1 MDAKFD
7 TIIWAKPPLREEREI
22 SDFEQ
27 PDGTIYLN
35 PALSFLEFNR
45 RVLQMARDT
54 ETPLLERLRFLTICS
69 TNLDE
74 FFEIRVAGRKERQ
87 ALGIAHPEPD
97 GLSIP
102 ETLKRISEAAHEFVA
117 EQYRILQKELLPSL
131 ENAGIRVL
139 RRASWDEKQKEWVRD
154 FFHQEVFPVLTPKG
168 LDPAHPF
175 PRILNK
181 SLNFI
186 VSLEG
191 TDAFGRGSRFA
202 VVQVP
207 RSLPRVIAMPTD
219 SGEGSYDFVLLS
231 SIVHDQVEELFP
243 GMKITGCHQFRV
255 TRNSDL
261 WVDEEDIEDL
271 LDALKGELG
280 SRNYGAA
287 VRLELAESCP
297 DEIADFLLSEFELTR
312 DDLYQVDGPVNLNRL
327 AAVYDRVGRPDLK
340 YPPFIPGSDYDP
352 EKGPDIFKLIRQGDI
367 LLHHPYQSFR
377 PVVELVTQ
385 AAADPDV
392 LAIKQTLYRTDSQS
406 QMARALIDAAKA
418 GKDVTAVVELRA
430 RFEEAANIDLA
441 TRLQEVGANVVYGVV
456 GFKTHAKML
465 LVVRREAGKLRYYVH
480 LGTGNYH
487 IKTAQLYTDFGLL
500 TCDQDTGEDVHKL
513 FMQLTGLG
521 KVNNIRKI
529 LHSPF
534 TLEKSLIELIERE
547 AESATEGRPARII
560 ARMNALS
567 ETRVIQALYRASQAG
582 VSIDLIVRGVC
593 CLRPGIP
600 GVSDSI
606 RVRSIVGRF
615 LEHSRVFHFHAG
627 GKGLTFCSSADWMP
641 RNLYRRVETCFP
653 IEQPALQER
662 VVNEGLLTYLED
674 NSEAWILRS
683 DGRYERCEPLGEAP
697 RAAQQVLLRKHA
709 AQRASSSNPNG

>member
-1 MDAKFD
+1 MDTELRIADERLGRF
-7 TIIWAKPPLREEREI
+7 REESAI
-22 SDFEQ
+22 PDIDTSD
-27 PDGTIYLN
+27 PTIYLN

-45 RVLQMARDT
+45 RVLHLARAV

-87 ALGIAHPEPD
+87 ALGISHPEPD
-97 GLSIP
+97 GLSLP
-102 ETLKRISEAAHEFVA
+102 ETLKRISEVAHGFVR
-117 EQYRILQKELLPSL
+117 EQYRVLQEELLPAL
-131 ENAGIRVL
+131 REAGIRVL
-139 RRASWDEKQKEWVRD
+139 RRASWDDAQKRWVRE
-154 FFHQEVFPVLTPKG
+154 FFDREVLPVLTPKG

-207 RSLPRVIAMPTD
+207 RSLPRVIPVPAEFA
-219 SGEGSYDFVLLS
+219 GGVHDFVLLS
-231 SIVHDQVEELFP
+231 SIVHEHVEQLFP
-243 GMKITGCHQFRV
+243 GMTITGCHQFRV

-280 SRNYGAA
+280 SRNYAAA

-297 DEIADFLLSEFELTR
+297 GEIADFLLQEFELTR

-327 AAVYDRVGRPDLK
+327 AAIYDQVTRPDLK

-352 EKGPDIFKLIRQGDI
+352 DKGPDIFRLINQGDI

-385 AAADPDV
+385 AASDPDV
-392 LAIKQTLYRTDSQS
+392 LAIKQTLYRTDVQS

-465 LVVRREAGKLRYYVH
+465 LVVRREAGRLRSYVH

-487 IKTAQLYTDFGLL
+487 EKTAQLYTDFGLL
-500 TCDQDTGEDVHKL
+500 TCDQQIGEDVHKL

-529 LHSPF
+529 LHAPF
-534 TLEKSLIELIERE
+534 TLEKTLLELIDGE
-547 AESATEGRPARII
+547 AEQAAAGRPARII

-567 ETRVIQALYRASQAG
+567 DTRVIRALYRASQAG

-593 CLRPGIP
+593 CLRPGVR
-600 GVSDSI
+600 GVSDNI

-627 GKGLTFCSSADWMP
+627 GQGLTYCSSADWMP

-653 IEQPALQER
+653 IAVPALQER
-662 VVNEGLLTYLED
+662 VIDEGLMTYLDD
-674 NSEAWILRS
+674 NCEAWILQP
-683 DGRYERCEPLGEAP
+683 DGGYEKCEPIGETP
-697 RAAQQVLLRKHA
+697 RAAQQMLLRKHA
-709 AQRASSSNPNG
+709 AQRMVNSNPTV

>member
-1 MDAKFD
+1 MC
-7 TIIWAKPPLREEREI
+7 PLIEPAAVTREEKVIPEI
-22 SDFEQ
+22 DKSDR
-27 PDGTIYLN
+27 TIYLN

-45 RVLQMARDT
+45 RVLHLARDAD
-54 ETPLLERLRFLTICS
+54 TPLLERLRFLTICS

-87 ALGIAHPEPD
+87 ALGLSHPEPD

-102 ETLKRISEAAHEFVA
+102 ETLKRISEVAHEFVA
-117 EQYRILQKELLPSL
+117 EQYRVLQEELLPAL
-131 ENAGIRVL
+131 AEKGIRLL
-139 RRASWDEKQKEWVRD
+139 RRAEWSPSQQEWVRT
-154 FFHQEVFPVLTPKG
+154 FFQDEVLPVLTPKG

-191 TDAFGRGSRFA
+191 ADAFGRSSRFA

-207 RSLPRVIAMPTD
+207 RSLPRVISIPSEYAQGPH
-219 SGEGSYDFVLLS
+219 DFVLLS
-231 SIVHDQVEELFP
+231 SVVHDQVNELFP
-243 GMKITGCHQFRV
+243 GMNVTGCHQFRV

-271 LDALKGELG
+271 LDALKGQLG
-280 SRNYGAA
+280 RRNYGAA
-287 VRLELAESCP
+287 VRLELADSCP
-297 DEIADFLLSEFELTR
+297 DDIADFLLSEFELTR
-312 DDLYQVDGPVNLNRL
+312 EDLYQVNGPVNLNRL
-327 AAVYDRVGRPDLK
+327 AAIHDRVARPDLK
-340 YPPFIPGSDYDP
+340 YAPFIPGSDYDA
-352 EKGPDIFKLIRQGDI
+352 EKGVDIFRQIRQGDI
-367 LLHHPYQSFR
+367 LLHHPFQSFG

-392 LAIKQTLYRTDSQS
+392 LAIKQTLYRTDSHS
-406 QMARALIDAAKA
+406 QMAKALIDAARV
-418 GKDVTAVVELRA
+418 GKDVTAIVELRA

-465 LVVRREAGKLRYYVH
+465 LIVRREGGKLRYYVH

-487 IKTAQLYTDFGLL
+487 VKTAQLYTDFSLL
-500 TCDQDTGEDVHKL
+500 TADQEIGEDVHKL

-521 KVNNIRKI
+521 KVSHINKL

-534 TLEKSLIELIERE
+534 TLEKTLVELIEKE
-547 AESATEGRPARII
+547 AESARAGRPARII

-567 ETRVIQALYRASQAG
+567 DTSVIRALYRASQAG
-582 VSIDLIVRGVC
+582 VSIDLVVRGVC
-593 CLRPGIP
+593 CLRPGITDI
-600 GVSDSI
+600 SDNI

-615 LEHSRVFHFHAG
+615 LEHSRVFHFHADG
-627 GKGLTFCSSADWMP
+627 RGLTFCSSADWMP

-653 IEQPALQER
+653 IENAALQER
-662 VVNEGLLTYLED
+662 VVDEGLLTYLDD
-674 NSEAWILRS
+674 NSEAWILQP
-683 DGRYERCEPLGEAP
+683 DGRYEKCEPLGEAP
-697 RAAQQVLLRKHA
+697 RSAQQVLLRKHA
-709 AQRASSSNPNG
+709 VQRATNSNPSG

>member
-1 MDAKFD
+1 METDLR
-7 TIIWAKPPLREEREI
+7 TIAEAAREIREEPVVPDIEH
-22 SDFEQ
+22 SDR
-27 PDGTIYLN
+27 TIYLN

-45 RVLQMARDT
+45 RVLHLARNP

-87 ALGIAHPEPD
+87 ALGISHPEPD
-97 GLSIP
+97 GLSLP
-102 ETLKRISEAAHEFVA
+102 ETLKRISEVAHDFVS
-117 EQYRILQKELLPSL
+117 EQYRILQDELLPAL
-131 ENAGIRVL
+131 DDAGIRVL
-139 RRASWDEKQKEWVRD
+139 RRASWNDHQKEWVRD

-191 TDAFGRGSRFA
+191 TDAFGRSSRFA

-207 RSLPRVIAMPTD
+207 RSLPRVIGVPLEFA
-219 SGEGSYDFVLLS
+219 GGQYDFVLLS
-231 SIVHDQVEELFP
+231 SIVHDQVDELFP
-243 GMKITGCHQFRV
+243 GMTITGCHQFRV

-297 DEIADFLLSEFELTR
+297 EDIADFLLQEFELTR
-312 DDLYQVDGPVNLNRL
+312 DDLFQVDGPVNLNRL
-327 AAVYDRVGRPDLK
+327 AAIYDRVARPELK
-340 YPPFIPGSDYDP
+340 YAPFIPGSDYDP

-367 LLHHPYQSFR
+367 LLHHPFQSFR
-377 PVVELVTQ
+377 PVVELVAQ

-456 GFKTHAKML
+456 GYKTHAKML
-465 LVVRREAGKLRYYVH
+465 LIVRRESGRLRYYVH

-487 IKTAQLYTDFGLL
+487 VKTALLYTDFGLL
-500 TCDQDTGEDVHKL
+500 TCDQELGEDVHKL

-521 KVNNIRKI
+521 KVNNIKRI

-534 TLEKSLIELIERE
+534 TLEKSLIEMIEQE
-547 AESATEGRPARII
+547 AEHAKAGRPARII

-567 ETRVIQALYRASQAG
+567 ETRVIRALYRASQAG

-600 GVSDSI
+600 GVSDNI

-627 GKGLTFCSSADWMP
+627 GKGLTYCSSADWMP

-653 IEQPALQER
+653 VTEPALQER
-662 VVNEGLLTYLED
+662 VVGEGLLTYLDD
-674 NSEAWILRS
+674 NTEAWILQS
-683 DGRYERCEPLGEAP
+683 DGRYEKCEPLGEAP

-709 AQRASSSNPNG
+709 SQRAVISNPTT

>member
-1 MDAKFD
+1 MESQLRPIDEAASE
-7 TIIWAKPPLREEREI
+7 IREEI
-22 SDFEQ
+22 AI
-27 PDGTIYLN
+27 PDIEKPDRAIYLN

-45 RVLQMARDT
+45 RVLHLARDP
-54 ETPLLERLRFLTICS
+54 ETPLLERVRFLTICS

-87 ALGIAHPEPD
+87 ALGITHPEPD
-97 GLSIP
+97 GLSLR
-102 ETLKRISEAAHEFVA
+102 ETLKQISEVAHEFVG
-117 EQYRILQKELLPSL
+117 EQYRILQDELLPAL
-131 ENAGIRVL
+131 EEKGIRVL
-139 RRASWDEKQKEWVRD
+139 RRASWVVHQKEWVRE
-154 FFHQEVFPVLTPKG
+154 FFRKEVFPVLTPKG

-191 TDAFGRGSRFA
+191 TDAFGRSSRFA

-207 RSLPRVIAMPTD
+207 RSLPRVISVPAD
-219 SGEGSYDFVLLS
+219 FAGGQSDFVLLS
-231 SIVHDQVEELFP
+231 SVVHDQVGELFP
-243 GMKITGCHQFRV
+243 GMTITGCHQFRV

-287 VRLELAESCP
+287 VRLELAENCP

-327 AAVYDRVGRPDLK
+327 AAVYDQVGRPDLK

-367 LLHHPYQSFR
+367 LLHHPFQSFR

-392 LAIKQTLYRTDSQS
+392 LAIKQTLYRTDSHS
-406 QMARALIDAAKA
+406 QMAKALIDATRA

-456 GFKTHAKML
+456 GYKTHAKML
-465 LVVRREAGKLRYYVH
+465 LIVRREAGKLRYYVH

-487 IKTAQLYTDFGLL
+487 VKTAQQYTDFGLL
-500 TCDQDTGEDVHKL
+500 TADQRIGEDVHKL

-521 KVNNIRKI
+521 KVNNIQKI

-534 TLEKSLIELIERE
+534 TLEKSLIEMIENE
-547 AESATEGRPARII
+547 AANARAGRPARII

-567 ETRVIQALYRASQAG
+567 ETRVIQALYAASQAG

-600 GVSDSI
+600 GVSDNI

-662 VVNEGLLTYLED
+662 VVNEGLLAYLDD
-674 NSEAWILRS
+674 NAEAWMLQS
-683 DGRYERCEPLGEAP
+683 DGRYEKCEPLGEAP
-697 RAAQQVLLRKHA
+697 RAAQQILLRKHA
-709 AQRASSSNPNG
+709 AQRTSSSNPTS